1 MSRLIGRSW
10 EAVKAEERERD
21 PRTWTEREIWDAEPR
36 EGGNSWGCRKVGR
49 FGVYGKVSGFWTVS
63 MKQPSESFAERA
75 RPGLA
80 RVKLENLI
88 STAAVA

>member
-49 FGVYGKVSGFWTVS
+49 FGVYG
-63 MKQPSESFAERA
+63 
-75 RPGLA
+75 
-80 RVKLENLI
+80 
-88 STAAVA
+88 

>member
-36 EGGNSWGCRKVGR
+36 KEGTVGDAEKLAGLGC
-49 FGVYGKVSGFWTVS
+49 
-63 MKQPSESFAERA
+63 M
-75 RPGLA
+75 
-80 RVKLENLI
+80 VK
-88 STAAVA
+88 